1 MSSPEDPRPE
11 QGPSPRTPP
20 AARPDAAPADGPD
33 ADGGSSAATKAVPAG
48 AASARPPSP
57 PGSDGAPR
65 RGLAAV
71 LQEEQFSVR
80 DAMGGPRGILESV
93 LPTLL
98 FIVLFVI
105 TRDVRLSAIAAVAVV
120 VVALVARL
128 VARQSLSSV
137 LGGLIGVVIGAIW
150 AIRTGEG
157 SDLFAPG
164 LVINAVTLVILL
176 ISLLARRPLL
186 GLMIS
191 LLDGRVADWAEDPD
205 ARRVY
210 TRATGVFIGLYA
222 AKLLV
227 QLPLYLA
234 GAVTALGVAKL
245 VMGLP
250 LFALAAWIVWLM
262 HRALLVRRE
271 ARALRSQEPGAAPPG
286 SAPGA

>member
-1 MSSPEDPRPE
+1 MSSPEDPRAE
-11 QGPSPRTPP
+11 QGGSPRTPP
-20 AARPDAAPADGPD
+20 AAQPDAAPAAGP
-33 ADGGSSAATKAVPAG
+33 AAAPAASAAGPAASAATG
-48 AASARPPSP
+48 AAPADAATGP
-57 PGSDGAPR
+57 DGAPR

-98 FIVLFVI
+98 FLVLYVI
-105 TRDVRLSAIAAVAVV
+105 TRDVKVSAIAAVAVV
-120 VVALVARL
+120 VIALLARL

-137 LGGLIGVVIGAIW
+137 LGGLFGVVIGAVW

-186 GLMIS
+186 GLVIS

-210 TRATGVFIGLYA
+210 TRATAVFIGLYA

-234 GAVTALGVAKL
+234 GAVAALGVAKL

-286 SAPGA
+286 PSPSA